1 VNENGTITDFMLYR
15 INKVELTEK
24 EKPIFYTDKVLVIK
38 INGREILEYAP
49 YFENVV
55 NIDELKKL

>member
-1 VNENGTITDFMLYR
+1 MLYR